1 MFHRVLLLVL
11 LLAVVTTNAQLPCV
25 LGECPPGQ
33 VCNKATDTCEAGTG
47 TGAGPT
53 DTCKD
58 NLPWCD
64 RNKGRCNGQFKDFL
78 KQQCAK
84 TCGFC

>member
-1 MFHRVLLLVL
+1 MFHKVLLLVL
-11 LLAVVTTNAQLPCV
+11 LLAVAANAQFPCV
-25 LGECPPGQ
+25 VGECPSGK
-33 VCNKATDTCEAGTG
+33 VCNVATDNCEDAAGTV
-47 TGAGPT
+47 AGSA

-64 RNKGRCNGQFKDFL
+64 RNKERCNGQFKDFL

-84 TCGFC
+84 TCGHC